1 MGHIE
6 PVIRGERW
14 KQLSFTVPMG
24 DKEYFLSN
32 HGRVKSVDINTGKE
46 RLLKIYYDRLQYA
59 RVNLKI
65 KGKDISFYI
74 HKKMAEYFLNPIE
87 GKENIIH
94 KNLNRKDNRKSN
106 LKLVSDKQRRAY
118 VKERAEK
125 FDFKQKVGGGNYKLT
140 EANVAMIKKYLK
152 TGKTRKKMLAKRF
165 GVTHTQINR
174 IESGENWGHV
184 KPAK

>member
-1 MGHIE
+1 
-6 PVIRGERW
+6 
-14 KQLSFTVPMG
+14 
-24 DKEYFLSN
+24 
-32 HGRVKSVDINTGKE
+32 
-46 RLLKIYYDRLQYA
+46 
-59 RVNLKI
+59 
-65 KGKDISFYI
+65 
-74 HKKMAEYFLNPIE
+74 MAECFLKPVE

-106 LKLVSDKQRRAY
+106 LKFASDKQRKAY
-118 VKERAEK
+118 VKDRAIK
-125 FDFKQKVGGGNYKLT
+125 FDFKQNTGGGNYKLT

-184 KPAK
+184 EAAK